1 MPNGEQLLDYSSERA
16 WIMHSRGAF
25 DVLEALGPYSIV
37 TEIDKSMLIAQA
49 ELMVLKRSNLFLRY
63 SSSDSEQILE
73 ATFAN
78 VGIFLDRPDWQNAL
92 RSTIIS
98 ETSFEDRSEPV
109 VTLWMITACAPGLF
123 QRATDIVMNQ
133 NLDQKNALESELR
146 GLLLSY
152 SIWNARW
159 GSSDLTSEGV
169 LPERRNGLFDDPS
182 SVKRAEILV
191 RYLAYLALIYRFLSA
206 IQPPHSASLTE
217 QAAMTAA
224 SQVIQ
229 LAESFRTDLVPT
241 LRVRIALRIAWS
253 IRNTA
258 RQWSESQ
265 QLHLSDRCGTIS
277 PSLFTAWCALLRRAT
292 GEPVS
297 CINLG

>member
-1 MPNGEQLLDYSSERA
+1 
-16 WIMHSRGAF
+16 MHSRGAF